1 MRPSQVTAAVVAVAL
16 ALPATAGAQPTLRQG
31 SPLSSIFGCDA
42 GGNKQAG
49 GAVIGGLVGGVVGS
63 GVGAVGVGGG
73 GGGGVVGGVVGVV
86 GVVGGG
92 VVGVVGGIKPNP

>member
-63 GVGAVGVGGG
+63 NLAKNERTLGTVLGAAAGAAAGSYIG
-73 GGGGVVGGVVGVV
+73 
-86 GVVGGG
+86 
-92 VVGVVGGIKPNP
+92 